1 MTRSDSKTAFLF
13 PTCLATIFGLFLF
26 IAVSSTLAASETP
39 ALLKAK
45 QEAESKGYAFALS
58 REEIIA
64 NAKKEGKLRAFGS
77 LDAQGLKALNQAFR
91 RKYYPFIDAQ
101 VEEITGMENY
111 TRMLME
117 MKAGLA
123 KSWDV
128 NYVAFDL
135 YPEYVP
141 HQKKFDILGMAQQGV
156 VQIPLKMIDPVNRH
170 IVVVASDFQV
180 IAYNKKHLPPEKLPN
195 TWEDLLKE
203 EFKGRKFVL
212 DIRPKDIAALVPAWG
227 IEKTVAF
234 ARKLAAQEP
243 VWIRGG
249 VSRILLQTGEHHLVV
264 GANLATPLRAQD
276 KDPNI
281 AYKILEPVPARLNEA
296 QAILNA
302 ASHPYAGL
310 LWLEFVCSAEGQKI
324 IDQHEPYG
332 ASFLTPGSVQEKLT
346 RGLKLSIVDWDHLTK
361 MEGYQKKIVE
371 AYGFPR
377 AQK

>member
-1 MTRSDSKTAFLF
+1 MTRGDLKMAFLF
-13 PTCLATIFGLFLF
+13 PSHLTTILGVF
-26 IAVSSTLAASETP
+26 IAVSSALAASENP

-45 QEAESKGYAFALS
+45 QEAEAKGYVFASS
-58 REEIIA
+58 REEIVG

-91 RKYYPFIDAQ
+91 KKYPFIDAQ
-101 VEEITGMENY
+101 VEEITGTEVY

-141 HQKKFDILGMAQQGV
+141 YQKKFDILGMAQHGV
-156 VQIPLKMIDPVNRH
+156 VQIPLKMIDPVNRN

-180 IAYNKKHLPPEKLPN
+180 IAYNKKYFPPEKLPN

-227 IEKTVAF
+227 MEKAVAF

-310 LWLEFVCSAEGQKI
+310 LWLEFICSPEGQKI

-332 ASFLTPGSVQEKLT
+332 ASFLTPGSVQERLT
-346 RGLKLSIVDWDHLTK
+346 RGLKLSIIDWDHITK